1 MHLGIRN
8 ITVGLFN
15 DVANFS
21 WCCFFTLW
29 LFSWK
34 MWCKNL
40 ASNKIFLRSFTMRS
54 NSNNTSNLHGL
65 VFSWKCDWFYFVQQN
80 FWWTKIWKKIDH
92 MYKKIIQKKV
102 VAQFFASSLPTC
114 PPTPQ
119 FNVGHFD
126 GCFAAPLGGC
136 ARPARN
142 QHWIGGWGGPVNMRF
157 PETVASSYWKTVGL
171 PSDTTR

>member
-1 MHLGIRN
+1 MHLRIRN

-80 FWWTKIWKKIDH
+80 FWWTKIWKKNRPH
-92 MYKKIIQKKV
+92 VKKNHPKKKSWHNFSRVHCQLAPPPPNSMLGTLTV
-102 VAQFFASSLPTC
+102 VSRRPSGDALGLLEINIESGGGGDLSTC
-114 PPTPQ
+114 D
-119 FNVGHFD
+119 FLKLLLLHIE
-126 GCFAAPLGGC
+126 
-136 ARPARN
+136 RP
-142 QHWIGGWGGPVNMRF
+142 
-157 PETVASSYWKTVGL
+157 
-171 PSDTTR
+171 